1 MIQENTVF
9 DLPFKK
15 SLPETSIAI
24 KAAVKASEAVMEVY
38 KGEFYSTLKN
48 NNEPLTEADLKSNTI
63 IQNILSK
70 SQIPIL
76 SEESPDDLERLKSQK
91 VWIIDPLDGT
101 TDFVNKTGEFTIM
114 IALVE
119 NSKPILG
126 VISRPS
132 ENTLYLSEKNNGAYK
147 IKNGSYSSLS
157 VSAISDLTA
166 CRVVGSRFHR
176 SEDEKKLLELIQTNR
191 FTARGSSLKV
201 ADICSGLAELYF
213 TTTDKIKQW
222 DTCASYCLIT
232 ESGGK
237 MTDMLGGDIQYN
249 TMTLNHKNGLLVTN
263 GLIHEK
269 VIKINEKFREK
280 SP

>member
-1 MIQENTVF
+1 MIQENTMF
-9 DLPFKK
+9 EIPFKK
-15 SLPETSIAI
+15 PLPETSIAI

-38 KGEFYSTLKN
+38 KGEFHSTLKN

-76 SEESPDDLERLKSQK
+76 SEESPDDLERLKSHK

-176 SEDEKKLLELIQTNR
+176 SEDEKKLLELIQPNR
-191 FTARGSSLKV
+191 FTSRGSSLKV

-249 TMTLNHKNGLLVTN
+249 SMALNHKNGLLVTN

-269 VIKINEKFREK
+269 VIKINEKFREE